1 MRSIFF
7 RTLIYWFSKEGLIE
21 RREYFQKWTKFD
33 EFLLAIAYLKGFS
46 RNVLILLGISNIS
59 AWLIMRSNATV
70 RIIIELRSHL
80 PQHEFDSRFLQLM
93 KIKAELWNRST
104 PPWKLFKWLILELLS
119 PFPSKLVSKPVSKKN
134 RAHLLYIVQ

>member
-59 AWLIMRSNATV
+59 AWLIMRSSATV

-80 PQHEFDSRFLQLM
+80 PQHELDSRFLQLM